1 MIPIF
6 CSRVVLSRRDSK
18 RLTKGTLGSSG
29 ELQNFVGTH
38 PSSSTCIEEASDE
51 LRAAMLSEF
60 GHFDPRLAKM
70 ISLSSH
76 VKRWPLWRH
85 DPLPTWVR
93 GRVVLIGDAAH
104 PMLPLGGQGAAQA
117 MEDGAALGAVL
128 DKDCYHDLET
138 RLARFQAIRRNRA
151 TRVQILSSVRAG
163 LESKAADRIEPYLDS
178 TAPKAPSSLSE
189 RVMHDWRY
197 V

>member
-1 MIPIF
+1 
-6 CSRVVLSRRDSK
+6 
-18 RLTKGTLGSSG
+18 
-29 ELQNFVGTH
+29 
-38 PSSSTCIEEASDE
+38 
-51 LRAAMLSEF
+51 MLSEF
-60 GHFDPRLAKM
+60 SHFDPRVAKM

-76 VKRWPLWRH
+76 IRRWPLLMH

-104 PMLPLGGQGAAQA
+104 PMLPFGGQGAAQA

-138 RLARFQAIRRNRA
+138 GLARFEAIRRNRA
-151 TRVQILSSVRAG
+151 TRVHILSSVRAG
-163 LESKAADRIEPYLDS
+163 LESNAADRLGPWLDA
-178 TAPKAPSSLSE
+178 TALKAPSSMSE
-189 RVMHDWRY
+189 RVTHDWRY